1 MNKVIVMG
9 ANGFLGSHVTQQL
22 VKDGRDVRVM
32 VRKNADTRGIDGL
45 NVERVHGDVLDVE
58 SLKAALQ
65 GCDTVFYCVVDT
77 RAWLRDSAPLFRVNV
92 DGLRNVL
99 DAALETGVRKFIFT
113 SSIGTIGKSDS
124 GTANETDAFN
134 WHKYAPDY
142 IISRLDAENLLLE
155 YCKRYGLNGCAMCV
169 ANTYGAGD
177 FAPTPH
183 GQLLYEGAIGKI
195 PFYWAGTS
203 SSVGI
208 IDAARAMIL
217 AEKHGRRGERYI
229 IADKTLS
236 FRQLF
241 QIGASELGT
250 KPPTWKMPLAAMYAI
265 AAIAT
270 LVAAITRVDNKLP
283 IASVR
288 LTHFMDDMDASKA
301 RRELKW
307 TPEPVENSIRA
318 AVRFYRDNLIRG
330 KSR

>member
-1 MNKVIVMG
+1 MNKAIVMG
-9 ANGFLGSHVTQQL
+9 ANGFLGSHVTQEL

-58 SLKAALQ
+58 SLKNALR

-77 RAWLRDSAPLFRVNV
+77 RAWLRDPAPLFRVNV

-99 DAALETGVRKFIFT
+99 DIALESGVRKFIFT

-124 GTANETDAFN
+124 GTANETDSFN

-155 YCKRYGLNGCAMCV
+155 YCKRYGLDGCAMCV
-169 ANTYGAGD
+169 ANTFGAGD
-177 FAPTPH
+177 YAPTPH
-183 GQLLYEGAIGKI
+183 GQLLYEGATGKI

-203 SSVGI
+203 SAVGI
-208 IDAARAMIL
+208 SDAARAMVL

-229 IADKTLS
+229 IADRTLT
-236 FRQLF
+236 FRELF

-250 KPPTWKMPLAAMYAI
+250 RPPSWKMPLAVMYFI
-265 AAIAT
+265 AAVAT
-270 LVAAITRVDNKLP
+270 VVAAITKVDNKMP

-301 RRELKW
+301 KRELHW
-307 TPEPVENSIRA
+307 QPEPVENSVRA
-318 AVRFYRDNLIRG
+318 AVRFYRDNKIRG
-330 KSR
+330 KRG